1 MTLLEQLTEYEEIKT
16 LLKSAL
22 KDNLSSGSIVGYTAN
37 GTKITY
43 ENVSKT
49 NTLIREYNQLISH
62 TEMQIKQLNMLG
74 ITA

>member
-1 MTLLEQLTEYEEIKT
+1 MTLLEQLTEYEEIKI

-22 KDNLSSGSIVGYTAN
+22 KDNLSSGSIVGYTTN

-49 NTLIREYNQLISH
+49 NTL
-62 TEMQIKQLNMLG
+62 LNKLS
-74 ITA
+74 IL

>member
-22 KDNLSSGSIVGYTAN
+22 KDNLSSGSIVGYTTN

-43 ENVSKT
+43 ENASKT

-74 ITA
+74 ITV